1 MIKIPFT
8 SDSFAYDIKSKM
20 SGVNITLEFE
30 NMESALFQ
38 YAHECQRLIGKS
50 TYDFLMEKYKSTVD
64 DLENPALVGVD
75 MLQRAML
82 HGAMYEQLIFLIVR
96 VGNDGVT
103 VKKNDDETTIFR
115 YQQDEL
121 KNTLINA
128 AWFWHNQLFE
138 EMNANQDVYTTW
150 KDADEQKEISE
161 LPVGVKDFAA
171 WVGVNSSYFLANC
184 RWIVREIYE
193 DTFKPIGLP
202 IEGLS
207 QSVVSRAIVYRTMWQ
222 ACLRLPYELLPESI
236 RKDIDNEQSK
246 SNKQAAETL
255 IREKIALQFFDK
267 SERYLLD
274 LQSAVVQKKN
284 TTASDRAIVS
294 FQPKSSST
302 DKFVV
307 S

>member
-1 MIKIPFT
+1 MITIPFT
-8 SDSFAYDIKSKM
+8 SDSFAFDIKSKM

-30 NMESALFQ
+30 NIESALFQ
-38 YAHECQRLIGKS
+38 CAHECQRLIGKL
-50 TYDFLMEKYKSTVD
+50 TYDFLLSKYKLAVETPD
-64 DLENPALVGVD
+64 GQALVGVD

-121 KNTLINA
+121 KNSLINT
-128 AWFWHNQLFE
+128 AWFWHNQLLE
-138 EMNANQDVYTTW
+138 EMNANSEVYTTW
-150 KDADEQKEISE
+150 KDSDEQKAIAE
-161 LPVGVKDFAA
+161 LPIGVKDFSA
-171 WVGVNSSYFLANC
+171 WVGVNSSYFVANC
-184 RWIVREIYE
+184 RWIIREIYE
-193 DTFKPIGLP
+193 DTFKPLGLP
-202 IEGLS
+202 LDGVS
-207 QSVVSRAIVYRTMWQ
+207 ASVVSRAIVYRSMWQ

-236 RKDIDNEQSK
+236 RKDLDNEQSK
-246 SNKQAAETL
+246 SNKQANETL
-255 IREKIALQFFDK
+255 IREKIALQFFEK

-274 LQSAVVQKKN
+274 LQSAVAQKKKP
-284 TTASDRAIVS
+284 TVGPRPIVPFPS
-294 FQPKSSST
+294 RSSST